1 MTDTVRIEIEA
12 GVAVVTIDAP
22 PVNTLD
28 ETTLEALGAAA
39 ARIADENQVR
49 AAVLCGAGGKAL
61 AAGADLNELRE
72 ALGDRAEMEHHV
84 GITRPVF
91 SAWADLEVPVLAA
104 VDGSAVGGGLELA
117 LVCDLIV
124 AERTARLGF
133 PEIKLGLIPGA
144 GGTQRLPRRV
154 GAATAMQMLIL
165 GKLLDAEEAREV
177 GLVDIVVEKDA
188 AASATELAGRIAAG
202 AGQAVRA
209 AKRAVRAA
217 AEQPLE
223 QGLDFERELFLDVAM
238 TADAR
243 EGASAFLERRA
254 AEFKNR

>member
-1 MTDTVRIEIEA
+1 
-12 GVAVVTIDAP
+12 
-22 PVNTLD
+22 
-28 ETTLEALGAAA
+28 
-39 ARIADENQVR
+39 
-49 AAVLCGAGGKAL
+49 
-61 AAGADLNELRE
+61 
-72 ALGDRAEMEHHV
+72 MEHHV

-154 GAATAMQMLIL
+154 GTATALRLLML
-165 GKLLDAEEAREV
+165 GKLLGAEEAREV

-223 QGLDFERELFLDVAM
+223 QGLDFERELFLALAM

-254 AEFKNR
+254 AVFKNR

>member
-1 MTDTVRIEIEA
+1 MADTVRTEIEA
-12 GVAVVTIDAP
+12 GVAVVTIDSP
-22 PVNTLD
+22 PVNALD

-39 ARIADENQVR
+39 ARIADDEVS
-49 AAVLCGAGGKAL
+49 AAVLRGAGGKAL

-72 ALGDRAEMEHHV
+72 ALGNRAVMEHHV

-133 PEIKLGLIPGA
+133 PEVKLGLIPGA

-177 GLVDIVVEKDA
+177 GLVDIVVEEDA
-188 AASATELAGRIAAG
+188 AASATELAARIAAG

-217 AEQPLE
+217 AEQPLG